1 MLQSMITLTGF
12 LLRIKNDSARCVK
25 NLVNLWTR
33 IFSISSACFI
43 RMLTRT
49 LLTLG
54 SIRTFSFSLRATV
67 SGFRRTSGELAAS
80 ISGTLCL
87 SDVCDAK
94 FDIASA
100 AVNDDRT
107 HCKYGRRLCD
117 YRGSAYFANRTQ
129 VRIPTMINSSVWVM
143 RYPK

>member
-1 MLQSMITLTGF
+1 MEIGDQERNIISLFIHLVTSCSVGCDLQSMITLTGF

-94 FDIASA
+94 FEMASA
-100 AVNDDRT
+100 AVSDDRT
-107 HCKYGRRLCD
+107 HWRYGRRD
-117 YRGSAYFANRTQ
+117 
-129 VRIPTMINSSVWVM
+129 WD
-143 RYPK
+143 